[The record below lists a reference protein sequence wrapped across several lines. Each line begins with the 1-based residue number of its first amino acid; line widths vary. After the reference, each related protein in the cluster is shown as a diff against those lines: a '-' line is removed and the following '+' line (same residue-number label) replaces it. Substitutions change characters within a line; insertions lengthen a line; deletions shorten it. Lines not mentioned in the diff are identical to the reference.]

1 MDLFKYLYNQG
12 YIKSANCSTFCLEV
26 SSCVLFPLQGGF
38 LWHVWLWP
46 PPTLSVNYYD
56 NDNVLFALQLFI

>member
-12 YIKSANCSTFCLEV
+12 YIKSAKCSTFCLEV
-26 SSCVLFPLQGGF
+26 SSCVLFPLQWGIS
-38 LWHVWLWP
+38 LACLVMT